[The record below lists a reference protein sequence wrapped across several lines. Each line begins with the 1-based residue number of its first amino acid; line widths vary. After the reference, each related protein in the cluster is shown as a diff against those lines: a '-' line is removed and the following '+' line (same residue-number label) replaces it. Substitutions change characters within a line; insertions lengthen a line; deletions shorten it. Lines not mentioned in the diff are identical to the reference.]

1 MYPKEYI
8 NCDQEPIHVCGEVQ
22 KYGYLIGT
30 RGSKINFYSENILE
44 FFSLS
49 SDSVIGKDIAIL
61 FKDLDLDINWDNISD
76 NHELAIQHISFKK
89 EEYTLSIHA
98 NNGFTFYEIEKVL
111 PNHKMNQEY
120 TAIQNILKL
129 SNDENIWKIL
139 LTEVQKIIGFD
150 RAMIYQFLYDGSG
163 EVIEES
169 VRPGLDSYLHLHYPE
184 SDIPAQARA
193 LYLKNTVRITPHVS
207 GETFP
212 ILGVQKENVDLTY
225 STTRSSSPVHR
236 QYLKNAGVE
245 SSFSASIIINGELWG
260 MVACQNAEPKH
271 LDLQSRLLVETLTR
285 TSANAFASYRSLQ
298 TLEDYQKINLNNI
311 ELRQNLLS
319 GEDFGKSLENNIKDI
334 MDACTAD
341 GMIIKIN
348 NEIRTAGSV
357 PGPADIEKIIQWSK
371 DKNQHF
377 EENIFISNTFCRTI
391 SKDNVD
397 LEDPAKSCG
406 IIISVLGN
414 NTSDMLIWMRKEQGQ
429 KITWA
434 GNPEKETISEIKD
447 GVEII
452 KFSPRKSFEV
462 WREFVKDTSLPW
474 QIKEIE
480 SAKWITSV
488 ILKASHTKSSQISD
502 LNEQLKEL
510 NEELDSFS
518 YTISHDLNT
527 PLTVIKLNAQL
538 MKRLAPPDENS
549 QKFLDTIITQ
559 VDAMSDMIKNVLELS
574 KIKKSEIELKR
585 IAVDS
590 LINKLAEDSKISFD
604 SPDTQ
609 IIIENTPEV
618 LGDPTMVYQVF
629 GNVIGN
635 AIKYSSKSSQPMVRI
650 IGEVYENEVMYKI
663 SDNGI
668 GIDAEDAGKMFKIFS
683 RMSNAK
689 AFYGNGVGLSI
700 VHHLMEKMGG
710 QITYE
715 SQSGIGTTFIL
726 KFQKPDYDFSI
737 S

>member
-8 NCDQEPIHVCGEVQ
+8 NCDQEPIHICGEVQ
-22 KYGYLIGT
+22 EYGFLIGT
-30 RGSKINFYSENILE
+30 KDSKITFYSENILE
-44 FFSLS
+44 LFSQDS
-49 SDSVIGKDIAIL
+49 STIIGKDIKVL
-61 FKDLDLDINWDNISD
+61 FDELELDVNWLNFSE
-76 NHELAIQHISFKK
+76 NQELAIQHIHFKD
-89 EEYTLSIHA
+89 EEYTLAIHS
-98 NNGFTFYEIEKVL
+98 NNGFTFYEIEKVI
-111 PNHKMNQEY
+111 PTHKINKEY
-120 TAIQNILKL
+120 QAIQNILKL
-129 SNDENIWKIL
+129 SDKDNIWKIL
-139 LTEVQKIIGFD
+139 LKEVQNIIDFD

-169 VRPGLDSYLHLHYPE
+169 VKAGLESYLHLHYPE
-184 SDIPAQARA
+184 SDIPAQARE
-193 LYLKNTVRITPHVS
+193 LYLKNPVRITSHVS
-207 GETFP
+207 GKTYP
-212 ILGVQKENVDLTY
+212 IFGVQKEKIDLTY
-225 STTRSSSPVHR
+225 SVTRSSSPVHR

-245 SSFSASIIINGELWG
+245 SSFSTSIIINGVLWG

-285 TSANAFASYRSLQ
+285 TAANAYGSYKSLQ
-298 TLEDYQKINLNNI
+298 TLEDYQRSNLSNI
-311 ELRQNLLS
+311 SLRQNLLS
-319 GEDFGKSLENNIKDI
+319 EENFEKALENNIEDI
-334 MDACTAD
+334 MKTCNAE

-348 NEIRTAGSV
+348 NELLTFGNV
-357 PGPADIEKIIQWSK
+357 PNHSDIEKIIQWSK
-371 DKNQHF
+371 DNNQDF
-377 EENIFISNTFCRTI
+377 EENIFISNTFCKT
-391 SKDNVD
+391 SGLELDNS
-397 LEDPAKSCG
+397 EISCG
-406 IIISVLGN
+406 IIISVLGS

-429 KITWA
+429 KIEWA
-434 GNPEKETISEIKD
+434 GKPEKETVSEIKD

-462 WREFVKDTSLPW
+462 WKEYVKDTALPW
-474 QIKEIE
+474 KIREIE

-488 ILKASHTKSSQISD
+488 ILKASHTQSSQILD
-502 LNEQLKEL
+502 LNNQLKEL

-538 MKRLAPPDENS
+538 MKRMSQPNENS

-559 VDAMSDMIKNVLELS
+559 VDSMSDMIKNVLELS
-574 KIKKSEIELKR
+574 KIKKSEIELRK
-585 IAVDS
+585 IEVDS

-604 SPDTQ
+604 SPNTE

-635 AIKYSSKSSQPMVRI
+635 AIKYSSKSSKPTVKI
-650 IGEVYENEVMYKI
+650 IGEVYEDGITYKI

-668 GIDAEDAGKMFKIFS
+668 GIDKQDAGKMFKIFS

-689 AFYGNGVGLSI
+689 AFNGNGVGLSI
-700 VHHLMEKMGG
+700 VQHLMEKMGG
-710 QITYE
+710 EISYE
-715 SQSGIGTTFIL
+715 SETGIGTTFIL